1 LSFEAERAPQRSVA
15 FAATSLQEKAPIMA
29 EHITHDAIYDTV
41 DRDDFD
47 AMVEVDRYARR
58 TGAFDEI
65 IAATEDHFWDPLDPA
80 YVDFSQPFDTKNEA
94 FMPRDFTIELNCA
107 VADRLDEGQKIALAN
122 EVTRFSLSQILH
134 GEQGALSLSA
144 SLCHVLYDPGALE
157 YAANQAR
164 EEARHVT
171 AFSKYVGARW
181 GTPLPVG
188 QTLGDLMNE
197 LVLAPEV
204 YKKLIGMQMLIEGL
218 AMGAFATLH
227 SKTRDPLLR
236 RTVQLVMT
244 DEAFHHKFGRIWAKR
259 TVPKLSE
266 EEHEKVELWAA
277 SCFHK
282 IFMNLVNAEQKQ
294 AIYPK
299 YGFDW
304 KFVRASVMEAFN
316 DDDRRRMMKENT
328 NIFRVLIKTLLH
340 GGIITERTRHLYEAW
355 VDLGQLE
362 QEPDGVVGDAIAE
375 EAMIELREINGQK
388 RKKIGRAFKEMARA
402 QP

>member
-1 LSFEAERAPQRSVA
+1 LAD
-15 FAATSLQEKAPIMA
+15 
-29 EHITHDAIYDTV
+29 HITHDEIYDAV

-47 AMVEVDRYARR
+47 SMIEVDRYARR

-65 IAATEDHFWDPLDPA
+65 ISATEDHFWDPLDPA
-80 YVDFSQPFDTKNEA
+80 YVDFSQPFDTKHETI
-94 FMPRDFTIELNCA
+94 MPRDFTIELNCA
-107 VADRLDEGQKIALAN
+107 VADRLDEGQQIALAN

-144 SLCHVLYDPGALE
+144 SLCHVLYDPGAQE

-171 AFSKYVGARW
+171 AFSRYVEQRW
-181 GTPLPVG
+181 GRPLPVG
-188 QTLGDLMNE
+188 QTLGALMNE

-204 YKKLIGMQMLIEGL
+204 YKKLVGMQMLIEGL

-244 DEAFHHKFGRIWAKR
+244 DEAFHHKFGRIWARR
-259 TVPKLSE
+259 TVPKLTE
-266 EEHEKVELWAA
+266 QEHEKVEAWAA

-282 IFMNLVNAEQKQ
+282 IFMNLINAEQKQ
-294 AIYPK
+294 AIYPQF
-299 YGFDW
+299 GLDW
-304 KFVRASVMEAFN
+304 KYVRSAVMEAFN
-316 DDDRRRMMKENT
+316 DEDRRRMMKENT

-340 GGIITERTRHLYEAW
+340 GGIITDRTRHLYEAW

-362 QEPDGVVGDAIAE
+362 QEPEGVVGDAIAD
-375 EAMIELREINGQK
+375 AAIVELREINRQK
-388 RKKIGRAFKEMARA
+388 RKKIGRAFKEIA
-402 QP
+402 QAQQ

>member
-1 LSFEAERAPQRSVA
+1 MSD
-15 FAATSLQEKAPIMA
+15 
-29 EHITHDAIYDTV
+29 HITHDEIYDTV

-47 AMVEVDRYARR
+47 AMIEVDRYARR

-80 YVDFSQPFDTKNEA
+80 YIDFTQPFDTQNETI
-94 FMPRDFTIELNCA
+94 MPRDFTIELNCA
-107 VADRLDEGQKIALAN
+107 VKDRLDEGQQIALAN

-144 SLCHVLYDPGALE
+144 SLCHVMRDPGAQE

-171 AFSKYVGARW
+171 AFSKYIGARW
-181 GTPLPVG
+181 GTPLPAG
-188 QTLGDLMNE
+188 ATLASLMNE

-204 YKKLIGMQMLIEGL
+204 YKKLVGMQMLIEGL

-227 SKTRDPLLR
+227 SRTRDPMLR

-244 DEAFHHKFGRIWAKR
+244 DEAFHHRFGRIWAKR
-259 TVPKLSE
+259 TVPKLTA
-266 EEHEKVELWAA
+266 EEHEKVEDWAA
-277 SCFHK
+277 SCFHRV
-282 IFMNLVNAEQKQ
+282 FMNLVNAEQKQ

-299 YGFDW
+299 FGLEW
-304 KFVRASVMEAFN
+304 QWVRAAVMEAFT
-316 DDDRRRMMKENT
+316 DKDRRRLMKENT

-355 VDLGQLE
+355 VDLGELE
-362 QEPDGVVGDAIAE
+362 REPEGVVGDAVAD
-375 EAMIELREINGQK
+375 EAIIELREINSSK
-388 RKKIGRAFKEMARA
+388 RKKIGRAFKEIAKA
-402 QP
+402 N